1 MLASQK
7 LAIRA
12 SEIRTKLAELA
23 GVEGAL
29 GDEQRA
35 EIAKLRVEYQDV
47 EVRYQ
52 AAATAEDVKE
62 TKSDETSPEANE
74 YRALIDKAELGSI
87 FAATLEHRM
96 TDGAEAELHTHLKI
110 GPNQI
115 PLDLLRSEERAVT
128 PAPGSVGAS
137 EQPVISAVFANSVG
151 SFLGVDQPTVGAGD
165 AVFPVIT
172 SRATV
177 AGPFTGSDEAG
188 ETTGAFEAELL
199 KPERLQASYFYKR
212 TDSARFRGMSSALRD
227 NLSMALGDAL
237 DKEIVSGTD
246 GLLTGTNLANNN
258 VSAITSYD
266 LFLAQFAFARVDG
279 RYAGSVA
286 DLRSVMGSGSYAR
299 AGAVYR
305 GNASDRTAAS
315 ELDRLSGGL
324 RVSAHVPAVA
334 SSKQNNIVRLGMRRD
349 MVSPI
354 WEGVTLI
361 PDEVTQAKKGEIVI
375 TAVLL
380 HAVKIIREEGF
391 YKQQVQTA

>member
-1 MLASQK
+1 MAYDFF
-7 LAIRA
+7 RF
-12 SEIRTKLAELA
+12 
-23 GVEGAL
+23 
-29 GDEQRA
+29 
-35 EIAKLRVEYQDV
+35 LRRPLV
-47 EVRYQ
+47 
-52 AAATAEDVKE
+52 
-62 TKSDETSPEANE
+62 
-74 YRALIDKAELGSI
+74 DKAELGTI
-87 FAATLEHRM
+87 FAAVLEHRN
-96 TDGAEAELHTHLKI
+96 TDGAEAELQSHLKI
-110 GPNQI
+110 GPNQV

-391 YKQQVQTA
+391 YKQQVQVA